1 VSENAR
7 VVLVTGAG
15 SGMGRAMVE
24 AFAARGDL
32 IVAVDI
38 NGAAAE
44 ATIASLGRPKR
55 EAAAFLAD
63 VADGASVDS
72 LGRDVLAAFGR
83 VDVLCNNAGILD
95 GYLPV
100 DETDEM
106 LWDRILDVNLKG
118 CFLVSRRFLPGMLER
133 GKGVILNTAS
143 VSSHVAGGGGAA
155 YTASKHGVLGL
166 TKQMAFDYGRR
177 GVRVNAMCP
186 GPILTGLTSHLV
198 TPEGRNEHVDAVIAA
213 TPAGRWGRP
222 EEVARLAV
230 FLASD
235 DADFVHG
242 AGYVIDGGWTV
253 P

>member
-1 VSENAR
+1 MSEDAR

-24 AFAARGDL
+24 AFAALGDL
-32 IVAVDI
+32 IVAVDV

-44 ATIASLGRPKR
+44 ATISSLGRPER

-63 VADGASVDS
+63 VADGASVDA

-100 DETDEM
+100 DETDET

-133 GKGVILNTAS
+133 GRGVILNTAS
-143 VSSHVAGGGGAA
+143 VASHVAGGGGAA

-166 TKQMAFDYGRR
+166 TRQMAFDYGRR
-177 GVRVNAMCP
+177 GVRVNAICP